1 MTIDRIEK
9 SRRTA
14 DILQH
19 ELDHDRLSPLAVA
32 AGRALEDAFE
42 AGRRSGAPPWSER
55 VDTSRRAGDRHAAA
69 LGAIDAARRVDRAMA
84 RVLAAVG
91 PIDARLIWLIL
102 GERLDYSQAAA
113 LNGCDGERSKSY
125 YARRFRD
132 ALDTLGRATKATGL
146 IHPKA
151 SDRYSAAAEALNAQ
165 DA

>member
-1 MTIDRIEK
+1 MTIDRIER

-32 AGRALEDAFE
+32 VGRALEDIFE
-42 AGRRSGAPPWSER
+42 TGRRSGAVSWSER
-55 VDTSRRAGDRHAAA
+55 VDASRRAGDRHGAA
-69 LGAIDAARRVDRAMA
+69 LGAIDAARRVDIAMS
-84 RVLAAVG
+84 RVSAAVG

-102 GERLDYSQAAA
+102 GERLDYAQAAA

-132 ALDTLGRATKATGL
+132 ALDALGRTTKATGP
-146 IHPKA
+146 IPPRA
-151 SDRYSAAAEALNAQ
+151 NDRYSAAAESRTTLNA
-165 DA
+165 

>member
-69 LGAIDAARRVDRAMA
+69 LGA
-84 RVLAAVG
+84 
-91 PIDARLIWLIL
+91 IDARLIWLIL